1 MPCGE
6 SRAGEGVQAGK
17 ATVREKGWGQE
28 RVELQLTGHS
38 SGGGALD
45 ILKSLSLSK
54 INHALTQKKH
64 TFNTELIRTQNL
76 LECSGGTPLPNRQK
90 GCPSVPRMGAVWG
103 KVDHPL
109 LTLRLT
115 RVTTFYLTMN
125 PGPKLPVQNPVRAVT
140 ANFGLVP
147 ASC

>member
-1 MPCGE
+1 MIYWDLCPC
-6 SRAGEGVQAGK
+6 Q
-17 ATVREKGWGQE
+17 
-28 RVELQLTGHS
+28 
-38 SGGGALD
+38 
-45 ILKSLSLSK
+45 K
-54 INHALTQKKH
+54 INYALTQKKH

-76 LECSGGTPLPNRQK
+76 LECSGGTPLPNRQR
-90 GCPSVPRMGAVWG
+90 GCPAALRMGAVWG
-103 KVDHPL
+103 KVDHLL

-115 RVTTFYLTMN
+115 RATIFYLTMN